1 MIPGPPNCPGGKL
14 MAWMTISR
22 TGSCAGLSSKFG
34 EGTLRASGNQPA
46 ANILDH
52 QPMVNIKPFGMCMT
66 LSNPQVA
73 LATSAAQGVLT
84 PQPCIPMTHT
94 PWAPGAPTLLVGN
107 MPAVDNTCTCMCVWG
122 GVVSVMMPGQF
133 TEMIP

>member
-1 MIPGPPNCPGGKL
+1 MPLQVVNGALLQCSFGVAP
-14 MAWMTISR
+14 
-22 TGSCAGLSSKFG
+22 SSLG
-34 EGTLRASGNQPA
+34 VLPVNRVMSGNQPA

-52 QPMVNIKPFGMCMT
+52 QPMVNIKPFAMCMT

-73 LATSAAQGVLT
+73 AATSAAQGVLT

-94 PWAPGAPTLLVGN
+94 PWTPGVPTLLVGN

-122 GVVSVMMPGQF
+122 GVVSIMVPGQF
-133 TEMIP
+133 TAMIP